1 MWIVLALLSAL
12 CLGIYD
18 IFKKISVRANDVL
31 MVLMLNTVFG
41 FLFMSPVVLTEL
53 THGSVG
59 LDGTVAGHLMILL
72 KAFIVLGSWLLG
84 YFAIKHLPLTIQG
97 PINASRPVLVLV
109 GALIIFGERLNAI
122 QWCGILLGF
131 ASLYLISRIGSREG
145 FSMANSRWLWM
156 AMGATVLGAVSALYD
171 KYLLRFYAP
180 TDVQAWYALYQ
191 CIIMVCGL
199 SLLRRSRVSSDRFA
213 WRWSIPCISLFL
225 TVADLAY
232 FYSLSLDG
240 SMISIVSMIR
250 RGSVMVS
257 FFYGVFV
264 LHGRNIRA
272 KIIDIC
278 VLLDSLALANGDFA
292 RTQDSWAN

>member
-53 THGSVG
+53 AHGSVG

-191 CIIMVCGL
+191 CIIMVCAL

-264 LHGRNIRA
+264 LHERNIRA
-272 KIIDIC
+272 KLIDLC
-278 VLLDSLALANGDFA
+278 VLLVSLALLVIGSAE
-292 RTQDSWAN
+292 